1 MCDAIS
7 TSMIFGALSLL
18 PGNRYILWALVS
30 TGLIICA
37 ANRQRPSHKLGRVEH
52 QIQACEELL
61 KHAKGNCPRNLG
73 EWMDGTRRLLE
84 YSTIFTKDFERA
96 RLSAS
101 KIQSRL
107 LETHSFSTW
116 EELVEYLQNLRS
128 IMRKINQCAK
138 DVEEIQR
145 STLLTIETERQR
157 EFFEGIKELREIHDT
172 VISASARG
180 LASRIGF
187 AAPLTSCRSYETVTH
202 RFESIATS
210 M

>member
-52 QIQACEELL
+52 QIQTCEELL

-84 YSTIFTKDFERA
+84 A

-180 LASRIGF
+180 SYADGNP
-187 AAPLTSCRSYETVTH
+187 PLWIDSYIHMSSV
-202 RFESIATS
+202 
-210 M
+210 